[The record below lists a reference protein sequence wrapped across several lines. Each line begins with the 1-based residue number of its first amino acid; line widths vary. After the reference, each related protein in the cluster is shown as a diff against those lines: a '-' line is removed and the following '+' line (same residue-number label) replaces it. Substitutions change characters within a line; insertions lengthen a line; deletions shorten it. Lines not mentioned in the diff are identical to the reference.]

1 MRILST
7 AAICVPLYLGSS
19 ATAADPAPW
28 VASWTTSP
36 IRTSTEQ
43 RIPDANGGDA
53 TVRQIVR
60 LTLGGRAIRV
70 RFTNRYG
77 TTPLRIAGAHVA
89 IAAGPALAT
98 INGASDRALTFDG
111 SASVEIPPG
120 ADFWSDP
127 VPFAATPL
135 SDLAISTRFATLP
148 EQQTGHPGART
159 RSWIVAGDRLAD
171 PDLAGATPVE
181 RWFQIAAV
189 EVTAAPTARAIV
201 ALGDSITDGYGVT
214 EGQHLRWT
222 DGLARRLSAAPRTR
236 AVAVLNHGI
245 GGNCL
250 LAECSGPNALARFD
264 SDVVSQPGVRYV
276 ILFEGVNDLGR
287 LGRERTVSAEE
298 RRAHVRQM
306 IAGYRQIVAR
316 ARALKLTVIGGTI
329 TPFVGNDYYHPD
341 AAAEAARQA
350 INDWIRTPGHFDAV
364 IDFDRVVRDP
374 ARPDRLLPAYDS
386 GDHLHPSMAGYRAM
400 AEAVPLALFGH

>member
-1 MRILST
+1 LRIFSTVVGVLLLGLST
-7 AAICVPLYLGSS
+7 PALP
-19 ATAADPAPW
+19 ADKAPW

-36 IRTSTEQ
+36 IRSSPEQ
-43 RIPDANGGDA
+43 RLPQADQGDM
-53 TVRQIVR
+53 TVRQVVR
-60 LTLGGRAIRV
+60 LTLGGGAMRV
-70 RFTNRYG
+70 RFTNRFG
-77 TTPLRIAGAHVA
+77 TTPLMIAGAHVA
-89 IAAGPALAT
+89 VATGPAAAT
-98 INGASDRALTFDG
+98 IDRATDHALTFGG
-111 SASVEIPPG
+111 SAAVEIPAG

-127 VPFAATPL
+127 VPFVAIPL
-135 SDLAISTRFATLP
+135 SDLAITTRFAALP
-148 EQQTGHPGART
+148 DPQTGHPGART
-159 RSWIVAGDRLAD
+159 RSWTVAGDRLSDAD
-171 PDLAGATPVE
+171 FAEAKPVE

-189 EVTAAPTARAIV
+189 EVTATPAGRAIV

-214 EGQHLRWT
+214 GGQHLRWT

-236 AVAVLNHGI
+236 GVAVLNHGI

-264 SDVVSQPGVRYV
+264 SDVASQPGARYV
-276 ILFEGVNDLGR
+276 ILLEGVNDLGR
-287 LGRERTVSAEE
+287 LGRERVASPAE
-298 RRAHVRQM
+298 RRAQVQQM

-316 ARALKLTVIGGTI
+316 ARALKLTAIGGTI

-350 INDWIRTPGHFDAV
+350 INAWIRTPGNFDAV

-374 ARPDRLLPAYDS
+374 ARPDRMLPAYDS

-400 AEAVPLALFGH
+400 AVAVPLALFAR